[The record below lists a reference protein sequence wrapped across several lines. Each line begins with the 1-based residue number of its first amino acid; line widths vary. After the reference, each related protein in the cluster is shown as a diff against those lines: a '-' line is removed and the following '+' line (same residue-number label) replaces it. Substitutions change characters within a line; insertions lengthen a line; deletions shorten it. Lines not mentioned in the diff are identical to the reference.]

1 VNQLSKFLNHTLAT
15 HNQVD
20 SFFENINHN
29 DGKGAFTLTLF
40 EMTITNCP
48 GFHVPHCTVASTE
61 FRTHWT
67 FHWHNFIKMRYWRQF
82 GDSLGETSV
91 MITYIMIDYNDNK
104 A

>member
-1 VNQLSKFLNHTLAT
+1 MFNSRGTRAFKFLRAIIDHYAR
-15 HNQVD
+15 
-20 SFFENINHN
+20 
-29 DGKGAFTLTLF
+29 G
-40 EMTITNCP
+40 
-48 GFHVPHCTVASTE
+48 TVASTE

-82 GDSLGETSV
+82 RDSLGETSV

>member
-1 VNQLSKFLNHTLAT
+1 MLLVNDTAVSVKPSTLGSYST
-15 HNQVD
+15 
-20 SFFENINHN
+20 
-29 DGKGAFTLTLF
+29 
-40 EMTITNCP
+40 
-48 GFHVPHCTVASTE
+48 CTVASTE

-82 GDSLGETSV
+82 RDSLGETSV

>member
-1 VNQLSKFLNHTLAT
+1 MSELINYNPVLIQRKIGVSESFESK
-15 HNQVD
+15 
-20 SFFENINHN
+20 
-29 DGKGAFTLTLF
+29 
-40 EMTITNCP
+40 
-48 GFHVPHCTVASTE
+48 CTVASME

-82 GDSLGETSV
+82 RDSLGETSV

>member
-1 VNQLSKFLNHTLAT
+1 MYVARLKKFSL
-15 HNQVD
+15 QK
-20 SFFENINHN
+20 SFH
-29 DGKGAFTLTLF
+29 K
-40 EMTITNCP
+40 
-48 GFHVPHCTVASTE
+48 CTVASTE

-82 GDSLGETSV
+82 RDSLGETSV